1 MLQLEHYLM
10 KIVSLQRA
18 IYSAPIA
25 ILIALGG
32 VAMRLM
38 RRSKGGAPGAL
49 ASNIK
54 IWSCTYQLLV
64 RFFTAAR
71 GAIIFSMRITLQC
84 RHFHIKVVSLL
95 RGSV

>member
-1 MLQLEHYLM
+1 MQLEHYLM
-10 KIVSLQRA
+10 KIVSLQCA
-18 IYSAPIA
+18 TYSAPIA

-32 VAMRLM
+32 VAMHLV

-49 ASNIK
+49 TSSIK
-54 IWSCTYQLLV
+54 IWSYIYQLLV

-95 RGSV
+95 CGSM